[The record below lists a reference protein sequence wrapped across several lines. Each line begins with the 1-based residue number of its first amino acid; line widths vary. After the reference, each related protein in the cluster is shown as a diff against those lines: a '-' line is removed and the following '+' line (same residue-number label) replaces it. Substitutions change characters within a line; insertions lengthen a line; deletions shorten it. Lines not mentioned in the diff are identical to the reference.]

1 MAPRQ
6 GTFFAIERFQALLAE
21 YRTCA
26 MLLPLLLERYLNGLS
41 LMYLR
46 GHEAADFRCP
56 SAGHDHRWH
65 TGW

>member
-1 MAPRQ
+1 
-6 GTFFAIERFQALLAE
+6 LLAE